1 MTLSRKS
8 FVQYTL
14 LRLIKRL
21 GRGCTLA
28 KTDVRSAFRFI
39 PIHPSDYHL
48 LEMQWEGNYLVVS
61 PWVVLVL
68 ARPLRP
74 LVVNLS

>member
-8 FVQYTL
+8 FVRYTL

-28 KTDVRSAFRFI
+28 KTHGRSAFRI
-39 PIHPSDYHL
+39 IL
-48 LEMQWEGNYLVVS
+48 QTTTC
-61 PWVVLVL
+61 
-68 ARPLRP
+68 
-74 LVVNLS
+74 